1 MQFKEPNN
9 QDLFLIA
16 ALRMRV
22 QEPVLELCS
31 GGVHVGDHG
40 SDVTDDGGEDEDANQ
55 EVDGYK

>member
-1 MQFKEPNN
+1 
-9 QDLFLIA
+9 
-16 ALRMRV
+16 MRV